1 MREHRE
7 PRKEA
12 GRQREERDRGSN
24 SRHAWLR
31 YSRLLWSSFPV
42 VVMRFYIDSCL
53 LTNCPADLVHPT
65 GEYAYFFKPGK
76 DQDRRSR
83 ERNKKNPSRVESVT
97 HPTR

>member
-24 SRHAWLR
+24 SRHTWLR

-53 LTNCPADLVHPT
+53 LTNCLADLVHPT
-65 GEYAYFFKPGK
+65 GEYAYLFKPGK
-76 DQDRRSR
+76 DQDDP
-83 ERNKKNPSRVESVT
+83 EKETKQKKPPPASNR
-97 HPTR
+97 